1 MSELNA
7 LEMHATMREA
17 THLLIIFYPKR
28 YHIDYVQ
35 QLRADGL
42 LVYPTIDAGPNIKLP
57 LGEHKGNI
65 LLAFPS
71 LEVINPFGVGDA

>member
-1 MSELNA
+1 
-7 LEMHATMREA
+7 MREA
-17 THLLIIFYPKR
+17 TPPLDYFLPETR
-28 YHIDYVQ
+28 AQIDYVQ

-42 LVYPTIDAGPNIKLP
+42 LVYLTIDAGPNIKL
-57 LGEHKGNI
+57 LFQAEHQDDI